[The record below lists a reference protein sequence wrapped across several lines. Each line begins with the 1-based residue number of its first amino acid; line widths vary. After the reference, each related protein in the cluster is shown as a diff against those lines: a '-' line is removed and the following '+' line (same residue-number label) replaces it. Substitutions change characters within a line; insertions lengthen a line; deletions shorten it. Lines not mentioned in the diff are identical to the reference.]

1 LRKRD
6 SVPALFFL
14 LFSLF
19 VCQQSVGMNLGTF
32 RQPGSGFL
40 SFSAGAVIG
49 ILALWFLIQSTIS
62 KGNRGKVSP
71 SEDREGGLPKIR
83 LLLICLAL
91 FAYVIVFNWLGFVLS
106 TFLFVLFVFPV
117 AEPQRWWRVV
127 MKAILITLGNY
138 LVFVV
143 WLGVNLPK
151 GVLGW

>member
-1 LRKRD
+1 
-6 SVPALFFL
+6 VPALFFL
-14 LFSLF
+14 IFSLF
-19 VCQQSVGMNLGTF
+19 VCQQSVGMGLGKF

-62 KGNRGKVSP
+62 KESRGKVS
-71 SEDREGGLPKIR
+71 SSGDEQGALSKIR